1 MGLRDDILALPPEL
15 LAQRDTQAIA
25 DALPPIVSTRYT
37 EIGKGKIIGAIG
49 LAAAN
54 NVLDVID
61 SMPDYRHVKQLVE
74 NGWLDI
80 GSPLARASIDAMVPA
95 IITQEQSDAIKALGE
110 VRTPVSEYDVRC
122 VCWSDDGE
130 WSL

>member
-1 MGLRDDILALPPEL
+1 MSLRDEILALDPAL
-15 LAQRDTQAIA
+15 ITSRDHGAMA
-25 DALPPIVSTRYT
+25 KVLSMGRKHLVYT

-61 SMPDYRHVKQLVE
+61 TVPDYRHVKQLVE

-95 IITQEQSDAIKALGE
+95 IITQAQADAIKALAE
-110 VRTPVSEYDVRC
+110 VDAPVSALDVAQTIER
-122 VCWSDDGE
+122 G
-130 WSL
+130 L